1 MHSYNHKLKILQ
13 QQSENLSIP
22 TLEGFEMINLKEVLY
37 LEAENTY
44 TTFFLSDVKKIVA
57 TKNIGHYEEELY
69 NDPFIRI
76 HQSYIV
82 NVNKVKRYIK
92 ADNGYVVLQNEKV
105 IRVSRSQ
112 KEKLLVFF
120 KMSRIS
126 NAVRKQPNTD
136 SKTQSLKDS

>member
-44 TTFFLSDVKKIVA
+44 TTFFLSDGKKIVA